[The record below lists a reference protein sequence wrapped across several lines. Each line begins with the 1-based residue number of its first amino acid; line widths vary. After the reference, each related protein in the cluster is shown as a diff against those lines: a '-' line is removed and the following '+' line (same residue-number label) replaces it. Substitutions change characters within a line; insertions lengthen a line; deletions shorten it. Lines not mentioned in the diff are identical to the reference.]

1 MPTSAYVI
9 GFLVVFLTAAFAVA
23 YHFVPLYWA
32 YQATDAHRRADA
44 IRREVVRLRGDLRDA
59 ETPPAAVPAQTLR
72 ADAWRDCLRAGTI
85 HLLKSYPGV
94 GDVTVQRLAGA
105 GYLTLHDADGRLTQ
119 PTFHVPGVGPSRVG
133 EIVYAARAELGRQ
146 RQEFERGA
154 NPFAQRAEAE
164 IRRLTA
170 QRDAAAERNEATAG
184 RVRIALLGL
193 GSQLRA
199 AAKVTFWAYLRH
211 RRAQP
216 EQPWPCDP
224 ALVMLSPVTQSPPPA
239 ATQPAVTLPV
249 ARRVEPVAAPE
260 LPPRFPPSVDAVA
273 TLLYA
278 VARADGRLAAAER
291 AAVRRG
297 LAAFFEGDP
306 VLVRHI
312 DPTLE
317 RLASAS
323 LDIDAALRLA
333 VALPRRDR
341 ESLRKCAAEVN
352 GAMATRHAARD
363 QMVDRLDRALTLP
376 GEAPVPPHPANP
388 SELRSNELLD
398 GMFGGPAPAPPA
410 AQPAGVG
417 QGLRDNALLDDVFG
431 GK

>member
-9 GFLVVFLTAAFAVA
+9 GFLVVFLTALFAVA
-23 YHFVPLYWA
+23 YHFVPIYWA
-32 YQATDAHRRADA
+32 YQATDAHRRADE
-44 IRREVVRLRGDLRDA
+44 IRREVLRLRGDLRDA

-72 ADAWRDCLRAGTI
+72 ADAWRDCLRAGPI

-119 PTFHVPGVGPSRVG
+119 PTFHVPGIGPSRVG
-133 EIVYAARAELGRQ
+133 EIVNAARAELRRQ
-146 RQEFERGA
+146 REEFERGA

-170 QRDAAAERNEATAG
+170 QRDAAADRNEAAAG
-184 RVRIALLGL
+184 RVRTALLAL

-216 EQPWPCDP
+216 DQPWPCDP
-224 ALVMLSPVTQSPPPA
+224 ALVMPSPVTQSPPPA
-239 ATQPAVTLPV
+239 AAQPIVALPV
-249 ARRVEPVAAPE
+249 ARHVEPGAVPE
-260 LPPRFPPSVDAVA
+260 VPPRFPPNVDAVA

-297 LAAFFEGDP
+297 LAKFFEGDP

-312 DPTLE
+312 DPALE
-317 RLASAS
+317 RLAAAN
-323 LDIDAALRLA
+323 LDIDGALQVA
-333 VALPRRDR
+333 VGLPRRDR
-341 ESLRKCAAEVN
+341 ELLRACAADVN
-352 GAMATRHAARD
+352 GAMGTRHTARD
-363 QMVDRLDRALTLP
+363 QMLERFDRVLTLP
-376 GEAPVPPHPANP
+376 GEAPEPPAVPHPA
-388 SELRSNELLD
+388 ELRSNELLD
-398 GMFGGPAPAPPA
+398 GMFGGPDPAPPA
-410 AQPAGVG
+410 VQPVGVG